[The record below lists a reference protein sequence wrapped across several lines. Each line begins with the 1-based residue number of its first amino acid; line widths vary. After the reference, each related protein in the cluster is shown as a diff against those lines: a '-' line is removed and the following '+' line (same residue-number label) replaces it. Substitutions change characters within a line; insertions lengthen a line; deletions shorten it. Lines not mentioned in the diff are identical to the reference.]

1 MSNVTKK
8 TLLMSYIRAAL
19 AEAHL
24 ARVPNQLIEPDQNA
38 EDGNEDEVEEVNEF
52 CGMAGGGVMGYT
64 GPLGGKT
71 KKKTRK

>member
-1 MSNVTKK
+1 MN
-8 TLLMSYIRAAL
+8 YILAAL

-24 ARVPNQLIEPDQNA
+24 ARVPNQLIEPDQNV
-38 EDGNEDEVEEVNEF
+38 DNGNEDEVEEVNEF
-52 CGMAGGGVMGYT
+52 SGMGGGSVMGYS